1 MASNVT
7 VAFDWP
13 WASKSGSGFVSDSR
27 PRTRPE
33 VLSCEANR
41 PRPRRAN
48 AAHSSVWFAPPNR
61 AWSAARIALRAS
73 TIDGFVG
80 MSRNASNSSWIQ
92 RRLPGHCVT
101 GRAPAAHW
109 ACRPRSLSGN
119 WALYFAASAL
129 RSSKLIATQIL
140 SLIHI

>member
-1 MASNVT
+1 M
-7 VAFDWP
+7 
-13 WASKSGSGFVSDSR
+13 SDST

-48 AAHSSVWFAPPNR
+48 AAHSSFWFAPPKR

-73 TIDGFVG
+73 TIVGFVG
-80 MSRNASNSSWIQ
+80 MSRNASNRSWIQ

-101 GRAPAAHW
+101 GSVAGRAL
-109 ACRPRSLSGN
+109 RLQLRSLSGN

-129 RSSKLIATQIL
+129 RSSKLIATQI
-140 SLIHI
+140 SPSAWTSGPVRS